1 VFPGDVIVGDGEG
14 VVVVPRHLADEVA
27 ADAAEQEVLEEFVMQ
42 EVKAGKALPGV
53 YPPNDATRARYA
65 QWRRRRGRK

>member
-1 VFPGDVIVGDGEG
+1 
-14 VVVVPRHLADEVA
+14 
-27 ADAAEQEVLEEFVMQ
+27 MQ

-53 YPPNDATRARYA
+53 YPPNDATRARCA